1 MGTDDGGLS
10 GGAYV
15 WFELKRSSIPR
26 TVLARQETLLLRQRL
41 KMASSAHAY
50 VRGSTAKFYEW
61 LESGAGAALPEGPA
75 VWICGD
81 CHVGNLGPVAH
92 ADGRVAVQI
101 RDLDQSV
108 IGNPAHD
115 LVRLAL
121 SLAMAARGADLPG
134 VTTAIMIEQLVAG
147 YARALLA
154 PRGDEDARLPQPV
167 HFVMR
172 RAVRRSWKHLMRERI
187 EGVEPTIPLG
197 ARFWPLSRKEGRAVA
212 EMAALPELQTLFGSP
227 EGSSLELL
235 DAAYWMKGCSSLGK
249 LRFALLV
256 RLHEGERTTLR
267 LVDVKEAV
275 QAFAPR
281 YAGGHMPNSNAER
294 VVQGARHLSPF
305 LGERMIAT
313 RVLDRSVF
321 LRELLPQ
328 DLKLELDSLSES
340 EATEVARYLASVVGR
355 AHARQLDASARKSWR
370 KALGRRRSKSIDAP
384 SWLWSSVVDL
394 VSNHEA
400 AYLNHCR
407 KYALESAR

>member
-1 MGTDDGGLS
+1 M
-10 GGAYV
+10 
-15 WFELKRSSIPR
+15 ELKRPSIPR
-26 TVLARQETLLLRQRL
+26 TARARQESLLLRQRL

-61 LESGAGAALPEGPA
+61 LESGAGTALPEGPA
-75 VWICGD
+75 IWICGD
-81 CHVGNLGPVAH
+81 CHIGNLGPVAH

-101 RDLDQSV
+101 RDLDQTV

-147 YARALLA
+147 YERGLAA
-154 PRGDEDARLPQPV
+154 PRGDVDARLPGPV
-167 HFVMR
+167 HFVMK

-187 EGVEPTIPLG
+187 EDVAPTIPLG
-197 ARFWPLSRKEGRAVA
+197 ARFWPLTRKEARAVA
-212 EMAALPELQTLFGSP
+212 ELAELPELNTLFGSQ
-227 EGSSLELL
+227 EGASLQLL

-249 LRFALLV
+249 LRLALLV
-256 RLHEGERTTLR
+256 RLHEGERKTLR

-281 YAGGHMPNSNAER
+281 YAGSAMPNSNAER

-313 RVLDRSVF
+313 RLLDRSVF

-328 DLKLELDSLSES
+328 DLKLELDALSES
-340 EATEVARYLASVVGR
+340 EASEVASYLASVVGR
-355 AHARQLDASARKSWR
+355 AHARQLDAPARKSWR
-370 KALGRRRSKSIDAP
+370 AALGRRRSKSIDAP

-407 KYALESAR
+407 KYALEEAR